1 MAARLIEVLVP
12 RGKRDLM
19 ETVFKKK
26 TVIQYWIEE
35 DKPRNYLAVKL
46 LTRAEDAG
54 SVTDLLTKLFKNARG
69 FRIII
74 QNVEATIPAVEAPEE
89 PPPKVGRLSVSR
101 EELYN
106 DVIQAAKFNYVFA
119 GLMVIS
125 ALIAAYGFL
134 KDSTAIIIGSMVIA
148 PLLAP
153 NVAIS
158 LGSVLAD
165 FRLIRLGLST
175 QLFGVAIV
183 LFLSTVFGAVYNIDP
198 NLGNIHQRIYADYT
212 DIVVA
217 FLSGTA
223 GILSFT
229 TGSSTALIGVMV
241 SISLLPPLV
250 ATGLLTGSG
259 YFIFAT
265 GSFLLFLA
273 NLASLN
279 LAGILTFVFQGVR
292 PMTWW
297 KAKKAKEYS
306 RKALAVWLM
315 LILMLLTAMW
325 MRNRFLIV

>member
-1 MAARLIEVLVP
+1 MAARLIEVIVP
-12 RGKRDLM
+12 KGKRELL
-19 ETVFKKK
+19 ETIFKKK
-26 TVIQYWIEE
+26 AVIQHWIEE
-35 DKPRNYLAVKL
+35 DKPRNNLVVKL

-54 SVTDLLTKLFKNARG
+54 AITDTLTKLFG
-69 FRIII
+69 VGTDFRIII
-74 QNVEATIPAVEAPEE
+74 QTVEATIPAIEAPEE
-89 PPPKVGRLSVSR
+89 PPAKIGRLSVSR

-106 DVIQAAKFNYVFA
+106 DVVEAAKLNYIFA
-119 GLMVIS
+119 ALMVIS
-125 ALIAAYGFL
+125 TLIAAYGFL

-165 FRLIRLGLST
+165 FKLVRLGLTT
-175 QLFGVAIV
+175 QIAGIFLV
-183 LFLSTVFGAVYNIDP
+183 LFLSTIFGTLTNINP
-198 NLGNIHQRIYADYT
+198 NLTNIHQRIYADYT
-212 DIVVA
+212 DIIVA

-259 YFIFAT
+259 YHILAT

-279 LAGILTFVFQGVR
+279 LAGILTFLFQGVR

-297 KAKKAKEYS
+297 KAKKARQYS
-306 RKALAVWLM
+306 KRALALWIV
-315 LILMLLTAMW
+315 LILMLLAAMW
-325 MRNRFLIV
+325 MRNRFLIS

>member
-1 MAARLIEVLVP
+1 MAARLIEVIVP
-12 RGKRDLM
+12 RGKRDLLD
-19 ETVFKKK
+19 TVFRKKA
-26 TVIQYWIEE
+26 VIQYWIEE
-35 DKPRNYLAVKL
+35 DKPRNNLAVKF

-54 SVTDLLTKLFKNARG
+54 SITDTLTKLFGKTEN

-74 QNVEATIPAVEAPEE
+74 QTVEATIPAVEAPEE
-89 PPPKVGRLSVSR
+89 PPAKIGRLSVSR

-106 DVIQAAKFNYVFA
+106 GVIQAAKLNYVFA

-125 ALIAAYGFL
+125 TLIAAYGFL

-175 QLFGVAIV
+175 QLAGICLV
-183 LFLSTVFGAVYNIDP
+183 LFLSTVFGAVAGIDP

-212 DIVVA
+212 DIIVA

-250 ATGLLTGSG
+250 ATGLLSGSG

-279 LAGILTFVFQGVR
+279 LAGILTFVFQGIR

-306 RKALAVWLM
+306 RKALALWLV
-315 LILMLLTAMW
+315 LILILLAAMW
-325 MRNRFLIV
+325 MRNRFLIT

>member
-1 MAARLIEVLVP
+1 MAARLIEVIVP
-12 RGKRDLM
+12 KGKRELL
-19 ETVFKKK
+19 ETIFKKK
-26 TVIQYWIEE
+26 AVIQHWIEE
-35 DKPRNYLAVKL
+35 DKPRNNLVVKL

-54 SVTDLLTKLFKNARG
+54 AITDTLTKLFG
-69 FRIII
+69 IGTDFRIII
-74 QNVEATIPAVEAPEE
+74 QTVEATIPAIEAPEE
-89 PPPKVGRLSVSR
+89 PPAKIGRLSVSR

-106 DVIQAAKFNYVFA
+106 DVVEAAKLNYIFA
-119 GLMVIS
+119 ALMVIS
-125 ALIAAYGFL
+125 TLIAAYGFL

-165 FRLIRLGLST
+165 FKLVRLGLTT
-175 QLFGVAIV
+175 QIAGIFLV
-183 LFLSTVFGAVYNIDP
+183 LFLSTIFGTLTNINP
-198 NLGNIHQRIYADYT
+198 NLTNIHQRIYADYT
-212 DIVVA
+212 DIIVA

-259 YFIFAT
+259 YHILAT

-279 LAGILTFVFQGVR
+279 LAGILTFLFQGVR

-297 KAKKAKEYS
+297 KAKKARQYS
-306 RKALAVWLM
+306 KRALALWIV
-315 LILMLLTAMW
+315 LILMLLAAMW
-325 MRNRFLIV
+325 MRNRFLIS

>member
-1 MAARLIEVLVP
+1 MAARLIEIVIP
-12 RGKRDLM
+12 REHRERM
-19 ETVFKKK
+19 ETVLKKRA
-26 TVIQYWIEE
+26 VIQHWVEE
-35 DKPRNYLAVKL
+35 DKPRNNLAIKL
-46 LTRAEDAG
+46 LTKAEDAG
-54 SVTDLLTKLFKNARG
+54 SIIDALTRLFRDSRD

-74 QNVEATIPAVEAPEE
+74 QAVEATIPPIEEPEE
-89 PPPKVGRLSVSR
+89 PPAKIGRLSVSR

-106 DVIQAAKFNYVFA
+106 SVIQAARLNYVFA
-119 GLMVIS
+119 GLMIIS
-125 ALIAAYGFL
+125 SLIAAYGFL
-134 KDSTAIIIGSMVIA
+134 KDSGAIIIGSMVIA

-165 FRLIRLGLST
+165 FRLIRLGLTT
-175 QLFGVAIV
+175 QLAGVLLV
-183 LFLSTVFGAVYNIDP
+183 LFISTVFGAITDINP
-198 NLGNIHQRIYADYT
+198 NLANIHQRIYADYT
-212 DIVVA
+212 DIIVA

-229 TGSSTALIGVMV
+229 TGSSSALIGVMV

-250 ATGLLTGSG
+250 ATGLMTGSG

-279 LAGILTFVFQGVR
+279 LAGILTFIFQGVR

-297 KAKKAKEYS
+297 KAKKAKAYS
-306 RKALAVWLM
+306 RKALALWIV
-315 LILMLLTAMW
+315 LILLLLAAMW
-325 MRNRFLIV
+325 MRNRFLIF

>member
-1 MAARLIEVLVP
+1 MAARLIEVIVP
-12 RGKRDLM
+12 RAKRDLM
-19 ETVFKKK
+19 ETVFRKRA
-26 TVIQYWIEE
+26 VIQHWIEE
-35 DKPRNYLAVKL
+35 DRPRRSLAVKL
-46 LTRAEDAG
+46 LTKAEDAG
-54 SVTDLLTKLFKNARG
+54 KVIDSLTKLFG
-69 FRIII
+69 TETDFRVII
-74 QNVEATIPAVEAPEE
+74 QAVEATIPPIEAPEE
-89 PPPKVGRLSVSR
+89 PPAKIGRLSVSR

-106 DVIQAAKFNYVFA
+106 DVMQAARLNYVFA
-119 GLMVIS
+119 GLMIIS
-125 ALIAAYGFL
+125 TLIAAYGFL

-175 QLFGVAIV
+175 QLAGILLVI
-183 LFLSTVFGAVYNIDP
+183 FLSTVFGAVTDIDP
-198 NLGNIHQRIYADYT
+198 NLANIHQRIYADYT
-212 DIVVA
+212 DIIVA

-279 LAGILTFVFQGVR
+279 LAGILTFIFQGVR

-297 KAKKAKEYS
+297 KAKKAKAYS
-306 RKALAVWLM
+306 WKASALWIT
-315 LILMLLTAMW
+315 LILLLLAAMW
-325 MRNRFLIV
+325 MRNRFLIF

>member
-1 MAARLIEVLVP
+1 MAARLIEVIVP
-12 RGKRDLM
+12 RGKRDLL

-26 TVIQYWIEE
+26 AVIQYWIEE
-35 DKPRNYLAVKL
+35 DKPRNHLVVKL
-46 LTRAEDAG
+46 LTKVEDTG
-54 SVTDLLTKLFKNARG
+54 TITDTLSKLFGTAAG

-74 QNVEATIPAVEAPEE
+74 QTVEATIPPVEAPEE
-89 PPPKVGRLSVSR
+89 PPAKIGRLSVSR

-106 DVIQAAKFNYVFA
+106 DVVEAAKLNYVFA
-119 GLMVIS
+119 ALMVIS

-165 FRLIRLGLST
+165 FKLIRLGLAT
-175 QLFGVAIV
+175 QLAGLLLV
-183 LFLSTVFGAVYNIDP
+183 LFLSTVFGAVTNINP
-198 NLGNIHQRIYADYT
+198 NLANIHQRIYADYT
-212 DIVVA
+212 DIIVA

-250 ATGLLTGSG
+250 ATGLLMGAG
-259 YFIFAT
+259 YFILAT

-279 LAGILTFVFQGVR
+279 LAGILTFLFQGVR

-306 RKALAVWLM
+306 RKALALWIV
-315 LILMLLTAMW
+315 LILMLLAAMW